1 VNGTRNV
8 LEAARQA
15 GTVKRVVLTSS
26 CAAVTWQDAKS
37 HEGGEEY
44 VWTEDDWQEDNT
56 LEKGP

>member
-1 VNGTRNV
+1 M